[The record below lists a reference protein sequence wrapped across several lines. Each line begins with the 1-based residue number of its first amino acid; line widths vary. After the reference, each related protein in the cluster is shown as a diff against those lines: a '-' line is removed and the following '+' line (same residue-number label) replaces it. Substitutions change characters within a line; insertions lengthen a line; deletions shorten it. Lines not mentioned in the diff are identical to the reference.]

1 MALGIVEMATI
12 ARSQDYTTIKANEDN
27 KAVVDQNHFG
37 QTFSKE
43 IAQKSHQV
51 TQGQKA
57 EQQSKKFDAK
67 EKGNGQYYSQQN
79 QKRKEKKNEED
90 GFVTMKRSGGFDI
103 KI

>member
-1 MALGIVEMATI
+1 MAIGAIEMATI

-27 KAVVDQNHFG
+27 KTVVDQNHFG
-37 QTFSKE
+37 QNFSKE

-57 EQQSKKFDAK
+57 EQQQKKFDAK
-67 EKGNGQYYSQQN
+67 EKGNGQYQSQGQG
-79 QKRKEKKNEED
+79 QKKKKDNKD
-90 GFVTMKRSGGFDI
+90 GNVLLKRSGGFDI